1 MQGGSHENQGDNDE
15 DLGTDDYV
23 DLDIDVDAGQDNDGV
38 VFDILEGLLWV
49 GDVYS

>member
-23 DLDIDVDAGQDNDGV
+23 DLDIDVDVGQYSDGV
-38 VFDILEGLLWV
+38 VFYILEGLLLV
-49 GDVYS
+49 GYVYS